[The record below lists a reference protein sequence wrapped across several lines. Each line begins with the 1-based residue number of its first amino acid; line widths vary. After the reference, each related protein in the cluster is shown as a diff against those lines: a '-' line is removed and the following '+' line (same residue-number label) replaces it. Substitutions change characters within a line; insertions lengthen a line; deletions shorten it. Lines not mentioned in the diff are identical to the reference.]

1 MSDRIVRIG
10 GASGFWG
17 DSAVGAPQLVRRA
30 DIDYLVFD
38 YLAELTMSILAS
50 MRAKAPDQGYAT
62 DFVEVAMRAVIKDVA
77 ARKIKVLSNAGGV
90 NPRACAAALT
100 RLADEAGVSLKIA
113 IVEGDDLLGKLDDLR
128 SAGVT
133 EMFTGAALPE
143 KLMSA
148 NAYLGA
154 LPVKAALD
162 AGADVVITGRS
173 ADSALALGALMHEFG
188 WAADDYDRLA
198 AGSLVGHILEC
209 GCQATGGLH
218 TDWDLVPDWADIGY
232 PIAECAADGSFVV
245 TKPQGTGGLVV
256 PAVVAEQMLY
266 EVGDP
271 AAYMLPDVIC
281 DFTAV
286 TMEAVG
292 PDRVRVQGTR
302 GRAPTDS
309 YKASATYMDGWRAVA
324 QLTIIGIDAAAK
336 AQRTADAILARTR
349 AMFRQANLA
358 DYRATCTEILGAE
371 SMYGPHARAGG
382 AREVI
387 MRLSASH
394 DDRKALGIFAREIAP
409 AGTSWSPGTTGAGG
423 RPKASPVVRLFSFL
437 MSKRDVAVTVT
448 LGDDV
453 MPIRIPSDGM
463 PSQAFGTEAIAD
475 PAIKN
480 GHEIAET
487 AKTAAQKT
495 GRSAGDSSEIADRAI
510 VGAEI
515 AESTIALPLY
525 SVAWARSGDK
535 GDSSNIGLIA
545 RHPDFLPWLRRQ
557 VTPEKVQA
565 WFAHLMAT
573 DGSVTRFDVPG
584 VHAMNF
590 LLTRA
595 LGGGGMASMRN
606 DPLGKGF
613 GQILLDMDIEVPSS
627 WATHPAVR
635 QRPA

>member
-50 MRAKAPDQGYAT
+50 MRAKSPDQGYAT

-90 NPRACAAALT
+90 NPRACAAALGK
-100 RLADEAGVSLKIA
+100 LADEAGVSLKIA
-113 IVEGDDLLGKLDDLR
+113 IVEGDDLLGKLDELR
-128 SAGVT
+128 ASGVT

-281 DFTAV
+281 DFTGV
-286 TMEAVG
+286 TMAAEG

-382 AREVI
+382 AREVV

-437 MSKRDVAVTVT
+437 MPKRDVAVTVT
-448 LGDDV
+448 LGDEV
-453 MPIRIPSDGM
+453 MHVRIPVPDM
-463 PSQAFGTEAIAD
+463 PSQDTAGAVAAE
-475 PAIKN
+475 PAAATP
-480 GHEIAET
+480 GET
-487 AKTAAQKT
+487 PEPTT
-495 GRSAGDSSEIADRAI
+495 RM
-510 VGAEI
+510 
-515 AESTIALPLY
+515 PLY
-525 SVAWARSGDK
+525 SLAWARSGDK
-535 GDSSNIGLIA
+535 GDSSNIGIIA
-545 RHPDFLPWLRRQ
+545 RDPDFLPWLRRQ

-565 WFAHLMAT
+565 WFAHLMAPE
-573 DGSVTRFDVPG
+573 GGVTRFDVPG

-613 GQILLDMDIEVPSS
+613 GQMLLDMEIDVPAA

-635 QRPA
+635 RRPA